1 MHGSG
6 SGHQPQA
13 TGPHRQ
19 PPVEGYGRRRQSR
32 VYLDGVSG
40 TRPTVPTGAEAL
52 AAAAEHALDAESFA
66 YLAGGAGTEAT
77 VRANRDA
84 FGRWSFT
91 PRVLAGVGP
100 RDLTVDLLGRTLPVP
115 VLLGP
120 VGVLELAHPDADLA
134 VARAAAAQGVPMVF
148 SNQGSVPME
157 DCAAVMGDSPRWF
170 QLYWSTEEDLVDSFL
185 DRAAACDA
193 GAVVV
198 TLDTTI
204 LGWRPRDLDLGSL
217 PFAQGKGL
225 AQYTSDPVFRRIVA
239 ARVAAASSSTRSKPK
254 VTPTAVKSLI
264 SMTRH
269 YPGRFRDNLR
279 SPEPRAAVQTFLE
292 IYSRPSLAWSDLA
305 GLRDRTGLPIVL
317 KGILHPD
324 DARRAADLGVDA
336 LIVSN
341 HGGRQVDHAI
351 AALDALPG
359 VVAAVPDVPV
369 LMDSGVRSGG
379 DAAVALALGARAV
392 LLGRLFAYGLAVG
405 GQRGVEEVIE
415 NTVAELD
422 LTLALLGLDGVGA
435 LRPDLLTPRGGI
447 G

>member
-6 SGHQPQA
+6 
-13 TGPHRQ
+13 TGKDSRSTAAERE
-19 PPVEGYGRRRQSR
+19 PPAEGYGRRRQSR

-40 TRPTVPTGAEAL
+40 VRPAVPTGAEAL
-52 AAAAEHALDAESFA
+52 EAAARRVLDAESFA
-66 YLAGGAGTEAT
+66 YLAGGAGSEAT

-84 FGRWSFT
+84 FTRWSFT
-91 PRVLAGVGP
+91 PRMLAGVGP
-100 RDLTVDLLGRTLPVP
+100 RDLTVDLLGRRLPAP

-120 VGVLELAHPDADLA
+120 VGVLEVAHPDADLA
-134 VARAAAAQGVPMVF
+134 VARAAAARGIPMVF
-148 SNQGSVPME
+148 SNQASVAME
-157 DCAAVMGDSPRWF
+157 ECAAAMGDAPRWF
-170 QLYWSTEEDLVDSFL
+170 QLYWSTDEDLVDSL
-185 DRAAACDA
+185 LARAAACGA
-193 GAVVV
+193 GALVV
-198 TLDTTI
+198 TLDTTL

-217 PFAQGKGL
+217 PFARGMGL

-239 ARVAAASSSTRSKPK
+239 GRMAAATGSAAAQPKPRI
-254 VTPTAVKSLI
+254 TPAAVKSLV

-279 SPEPRAAVQTFLE
+279 SPEPRAAVRTFLE
-292 IYSRPSLAWSDLA
+292 IYSRPSLAWSDLG
-305 GLRDRTGLPIVL
+305 GLRDRTDLPIVL

-324 DARRAADLGVDA
+324 DARKAADLGVDA

-359 VVAAVPDVPV
+359 VVAAVPDLPV
-369 LMDSGVRSGG
+369 LMDSGIRSGG

-392 LLGRLFAYGLAVG
+392 LLGRSFAYGLTVG

-415 NTVAELD
+415 NIVAELD
-422 LTLALLGLDGVGA
+422 LTLALLGLDTVGA
-435 LRPDLLTPRGGI
+435 LGPELLTRRG
-447 G
+447 